1 MIHADLSIFSLL
13 DTKWTIYHKGRKHEV
28 DSFEAGMILAED
40 MIRANRRHA
49 INEYHAECM
58 ARLQSEPL
66 PLFDC
71 MCTLSVHMQ
80 LCDNELT
87 TQITIS

>member
-1 MIHADLSIFSLL
+1 MRHADLSIFSLL
-13 DTKWTIYHKGRKHEV
+13 DTKWAIYHKGRKYEV

-49 INEYHAECM
+49 NNEYHAESL
-58 ARLQSEPL
+58 ARLSSEPL

-71 MCTLSVHMQ
+71 ICTINVHMR
-80 LCDNELT
+80 LCNNDLI